1 VQTNASVA
9 AIQGCGAEAR
19 SQSF

>member
-9 AIQGCGAEAR
+9 AIQGCGAGAR